1 MTQSKTLAPL
11 ESYPPALAEQRF
23 TASGLRYWAQ
33 RLSTRAQ
40 VLRRHA
46 RAITAVI
53 LMIVIMLPVIWT
65 IHLAFKPAL
74 EIFDITLGF
83 VPTLENFRSLLADG
97 SFLIAL
103 GNSLIVSVLSTFFSM
118 LLGVPAAY
126 VLTRWRFKARKQIA
140 LWILVTRMAP
150 PIAFTIPFFL
160 AFRWLGLQDT
170 LAGLTLIYMTFNL
183 AIVIWLMQSFFA
195 SVPASLE
202 EAAWLDGCGV
212 WSAFWRIPLP
222 LSAPGLA
229 STAILCFIFA
239 WSDFFYALVLTRT
252 QAVTAT
258 VAIVNFLQYEGW
270 EWGKISAAGT
280 LVMLPVLLFMV
291 IIRRYLVH
299 GLTAGGIKD

>member
-1 MTQSKTLAPL
+1 MTQSKTLEQYRPV
-11 ESYPPALAEQRF
+11 LAAHSF
-23 TASGLRYWAQ
+23 ACSALRYWA
-33 RLSTRAQ
+33 RGLTGFVQ

-46 RAITAVI
+46 RAITALLVM
-53 LMIVIMLPVIWT
+53 LVIMLPVIWT

-74 EIFDITLGF
+74 EIFDTTLGF
-83 VPTLENFRSLLADG
+83 VPTLENFQSLLADG
-97 SFLIAL
+97 SFLTAL
-103 GNSLIVSVLSTFFSM
+103 GNSVVVSVLSTAFSM

-126 VLTRWRFKARKQIA
+126 VLTRWKFKARKQIA

-212 WSAFWRIPLP
+212 WSGFWRITLP
-222 LSAPGLA
+222 LAAPGLA

-252 QAVTAT
+252 QAATAT

>member
-1 MTQSKTLAPL
+1 MTQSKTL
-11 ESYPPALAEQRF
+11 EQYRHAL
-23 TASGLRYWAQ
+23 TAHGFACSGLRYWA
-33 RLSTRAQ
+33 RSLAGSVQ

-46 RAITAVI
+46 RAITALLVM
-53 LMIVIMLPVIWT
+53 LVIMLPVIWT

-74 EIFDITLGF
+74 EIFDAALGF
-83 VPTLENFRSLLADG
+83 IPTLENFQSLLADG
-97 SFLIAL
+97 SFLTAL
-103 GNSLIVSVLSTFFSM
+103 GNSVLVSVLSTTFSM

-126 VLTRWRFKARKQIA
+126 VLTRWKFKARKQIA
-140 LWILVTRMAP
+140 LWILVSRMAP

-170 LAGLTLIYMTFNL
+170 IAGLTLIYMTFNL

-212 WSAFWRIPLP
+212 WSAFWRITQPLA
-222 LSAPGLA
+222 APGLA

-270 EWGKISAAGT
+270 ERGKISAAGT

>member
-1 MTQSKTLAPL
+1 MTQSKTLEQYTRPL
-11 ESYPPALAEQRF
+11 ASHGLAY
-23 TASGLRYWAQ
+23 SGLRHWA
-33 RLSTRAQ
+33 RSLARSVQ
-40 VLRRHA
+40 VLRRYA
-46 RAITAVI
+46 RTITV
-53 LMIVIMLPVIWT
+53 LLVMLVIMLPVIWT

-74 EIFDITLGF
+74 EIFDTTLGF
-83 VPTLENFRSLLADG
+83 VPTLENFQSLLADG
-97 SFLIAL
+97 SFLTAL
-103 GNSLIVSVLSTFFSM
+103 GNSVLVSVLSTTFSM

-126 VLTRWRFKARKQIA
+126 VLTRWKFKVRKQIA

-212 WSAFWRIPLP
+212 WSGFLRITLP
-222 LSAPGLA
+222 LAAPGLA

-270 EWGKISAAGT
+270 EWGRISAAGT

>member
-202 EAAWLDGCGV
+202 EAAWLDGCSV
-212 WSAFWRIPLP
+212 WSAFWRITLP

>member
-1 MTQSKTLAPL
+1 MTQSKTLEQYRPV
-11 ESYPPALAEQRF
+11 LAAQGF
-23 TASGLRYWAQ
+23 ASSALRYWA
-33 RLSTRAQ
+33 RGLAGCVQ

-46 RAITAVI
+46 RAITALLVM
-53 LMIVIMLPVIWT
+53 LVIMLPVIWT

-74 EIFDITLGF
+74 EMFDTTLGF
-83 VPTLENFRSLLADG
+83 LPTLENFQSLLADG
-97 SFLIAL
+97 SFLTAL
-103 GNSLIVSVLSTFFSM
+103 GNSVLVSVLSTTFSM

-126 VLTRWRFKARKQIA
+126 VLTRWKFKARKQIA

-170 LAGLTLIYMTFNL
+170 LTGLTLIYMTFNL

-212 WSAFWRIPLP
+212 WSGFWRITLP
-222 LSAPGLA
+222 LAAPGLA

-291 IIRRYLVH
+291 NIRRYLVH

>member
-1 MTQSKTLAPL
+1 MTQSKTLEP
-11 ESYPPALAEQRF
+11 YRPALAEQRF
-23 TASGLRYWAQ
+23 TASGPRYWVQ
-33 RLSTRAQ
+33 GLTTCTQ
-40 VLRRHA
+40 VLRRHVRVIA
-46 RAITAVI
+46 AVI

-74 EIFDITLGF
+74 EIFDIALGF

-103 GNSLIVSVLSTFFSM
+103 GNSLIVSVLSTFFSL

-170 LAGLTLIYMTFNL
+170 LAGLSLIYMTFNL

-195 SVPASLE
+195 SVPSSLE

-212 WSAFWRIPLP
+212 WSAFWRITLP